1 MSFIIQRGDGS
12 ARQVSGYKFAAPRPG
27 TKKYGGERLGN
38 RELPPKVDLRPH
50 LTTIENQG
58 ETNSC
63 VANAVAGAYE
73 YLVKRHLDEDEAY
86 DVSRLFI
93 YYNARSI
100 EEGDIKD
107 EGSIIANAIEGLK
120 QHGACSEETWPFAQE
135 SVNEQP
141 SDEAYEEAKQ
151 FVIEDTEH
159 VPTSLDAWKQCL
171 AEGYP
176 IIFGISL
183 YRSFDSHR
191 QKGLVPMPTDKES
204 SRGSHGGHAMLCV
217 GYSDADKVF
226 IVRHSWGSDG
236 GDTGSGYIPYRYL
249 ISEKHNGGD
258 SWIIRRL
265 ETLEVDE
272 ETWGDDSSVIEELSS
287 ALAEMDEES
296 YHALLDA
303 MGDTP
308 LETRLGVLFLQA
320 AGVDGDVSD
329 EELAGISDYLGEVLE
344 AMGLM
349 RLKPERVLKHSLKQ
363 IENQALLDETI
374 ELLGNH
380 LSKAALAGIIARL
393 EEVVSADE
401 LSEEEENFLDAL
413 TDSWQVAEDG
423 DDAEEDD
430 DENGA
435 ADEEDDDEE
444 DEDSDE
450 EDGEEDEDSDEE
462 DEDKR

>member
-12 ARQVSGYKFAAPRPG
+12 ARRVSGYKFAAPRPG

-38 RELPPKVDLRPH
+38 RALPPKVDLRPY

-73 YLVKRHLDEDEAY
+73 YLVKRHLEEDAY

-93 YYNARSI
+93 YYNARAL
-100 EEGDIKD
+100 ERDDIKD

-120 QHGACSEETWPFAQE
+120 EHGACSEETWPFDKE
-135 SVNEQP
+135 TVNEEP
-141 SDEAYEEAKQ
+141 SEEAYEEAQQ
-151 FVIEDTEH
+151 FVIEDTEQ
-159 VPTSLDAWKQCL
+159 VPTNLEAWKRCL

-183 YRSFDSHR
+183 YKSFDAQR
-191 QKGLVPMPTDKES
+191 QKGLVPMPTDKEAA
-204 SRGSHGGHAMLCV
+204 RGSHGGHAMLCV

-226 IVRHSWGSDG
+226 IVRNSWGTNW
-236 GDTGSGYIPYRYL
+236 GDNGYCYIPYRYL

-272 ETWGDDSSVIEELSS
+272 DTWGDDSPVIEELSHE
-287 ALAEMDEES
+287 LADMDEKA

-303 MGDTP
+303 MGDVP
-308 LETRLGVLFLQA
+308 LETRLAVLFLQA
-320 AGVDGDVSD
+320 AGVDGDISD
-329 EELAGISDYLGEVLE
+329 EELEGIAEYLGEVLE
-344 AMGLM
+344 AMGL
-349 RLKPERVLKHSLKQ
+349 RLEPQKVLKHCLRY
-363 IENQALLDETI
+363 IENEDLLEETV

-380 LSKAALAGIIARL
+380 LSKAALAGIVARL
-393 EEVVSADE
+393 EEVVSADD
-401 LSEEEENFLDAL
+401 LSEDEESFLDEL
-413 TDSWQVAEDG
+413 IELWQVAEDG
-423 DDAEEDD
+423 DEDEDEEEEEDEDD
-430 DENGA
+430 DE
-435 ADEEDDDEE
+435 DEE
-444 DEDSDE
+444 DED
-450 EDGEEDEDSDEE
+450 EDD
-462 DEDKR
+462 R